1 MDVPAKDDKGKAP
14 MNEATAR
21 AIAASLQEFDAE
33 GHVSDAE

>member
-1 MDVPAKDDKGKAP
+1 MDVTPKD
-14 MNEATAR
+14 EATAR